1 MVIFGGVYSYATVR
15 EKNEDLE
22 GFYAL
27 MTGRRQ
33 KKILSDPVSLSARD
47 FFQKRT
53 SEEPLVREELEELK
67 ISVRETSRTTECDRH
82 YRYTTSKRMWV
93 LRTDIM
99 R

>member
-1 MVIFGGVYSYATVR
+1 MYRECILVIFGGIYSYATVR
-15 EKNEDLE
+15 EKNEDVE

-53 SEEPLVREELEELK
+53 SEEPLVRRRTRRIEDFGTRNFANYG
-67 ISVRETSRTTECDRH
+67 VRQTLSLH
-82 YRYTTSKRMWV
+82 YE
-93 LRTDIM
+93 
-99 R
+99 